1 MCNFLG
7 SVSSQQKLEAM
18 DQHYNPRTGQCYS
31 SRMDQCYSS
40 VLFRKWRK
48 LHPRGLRAWRPK
60 RHEEERERD
69 PRPFGASFY
78 VFLLPL
84 GLPCVNRASQGCC
97 LFCLRSS
104 LRSWDLPLF
113 CFCGHSHRH
122 FGLPFPYS
130 NYLTVFSRK
139 LSKIFWIFYGHSN
152 LLFHGI
158 LGSDYVYIYLKYNVW
173 IAN

>member
-1 MCNFLG
+1 MSGECVIPL
-7 SVSSQQKLEAM
+7 VL
-18 DQHYNPRTGQCYS
+18 
-31 SRMDQCYSS
+31 SRCSKNLKRQTDQCYSS
-40 VLFRKWRK
+40 VLFGKQREVQPWGVRV
-48 LHPRGLRAWRPK
+48 GWPK
-60 RHEEERERD
+60 RLEEKST
-69 PRPFGASFY
+69 PWSLLAPLFICF
-78 VFLLPL
+78 FLLPL